1 MLPPVKLDTLL
12 IQLPAAA
19 NYIICCSCHVAVQTG
34 NVIWSKYNEKA
45 LQDQIKKAKNLT
57 LSEFT
62 VFNVEITVLLPFSH
76 VCPFFFNKYKLLENI
91 ILFFVSSSF

>member
-34 NVIWSKYNEKA
+34 NVMWSKYNEKA
-45 LQDQIKKAKNLT
+45 LQDQIKKAKNLI
-57 LSEFT
+57 LPEFT

-76 VCPFFFNKYKLLENI
+76 VCPFFLINI
-91 ILFFVSSSF
+91 NSLRTLFYFL